1 MAAQG
6 YNSTAVIGNG
16 ASGNYQTDIVVKDLD
31 LDVSNRV
38 KDDTPVLNMCMAKK
52 RKVVSTLPLWTND
65 VYRLPAIQAN
75 QEGQTVSS
83 ALVEGQSR
91 ANLGN
96 YTQIFS
102 TVVGATGTAR
112 AVEQSGGDPQ
122 AYQEVKQLIELMFDV
137 EAQIVRADQIGTK
150 YSGQAG
156 SAVGMAGNVVGSTS
170 GITNGVLT
178 NPANAGIVLAGATN
192 SSYVNAVTGNQLG
205 NVQYV
210 TESAFAAVSSTPPVV
225 PVTGSVTTYG
235 PQTGR
240 RMGSLNSF
248 AGTHSFNPNTVASP
262 FYTVYNSESSDT
274 VTPGTANVLVIG
286 GTSGTNNGEGLGSN
300 YYSYTSSLQQFA
312 PSLYKQLVTTA
323 EQRFNAK
330 IRTIVCPTS
339 LRTHLSD
346 TMPTARSIN
355 RVNSER
361 GDTIATYEGDFN
373 YTYEIFDSWIMD
385 QVGVGNQIYFLNEE
399 VLQWGSLRDLGPN
412 NEVFSNAD
420 ASLDQFILEGTLIV
434 RNPAGVAVLHDISST
449 GAYVGVNPSTG
460 ASGSLRSTTYVNRLN
475 AWDNTGF

>member
-1 MAAQG
+1 MA
-6 YNSTAVIGNG
+6 YNSTTAIGNG
-16 ASGNYQTDIVVKDLD
+16 TGAYQTDIVVKDLD

-65 VYRLPAIQAN
+65 VYRLPQIQA
-75 QEGQTVSS
+75 QLEGAAVTSG
-83 ALVEGQSR
+83 LVEAQSR

-137 EAQIVRADQIGTK
+137 EAQIVRNDQIGTK
-150 YSGQAG
+150 YSGQSG
-156 SAVGMAGNVVGSTS
+156 SA
-170 GITNGVLT
+170 IGVSIP
-178 NPANAGIVLAGATN
+178 PA
-192 SSYVNAVTGNQLG
+192 
-205 NVQYV
+205 VQ
-210 TESAFAAVSSTPPVV
+210 
-225 PVTGSVTTYG
+225 VTTDANPMNTSAQVNVAATYG
-235 PQTGR
+235 VGPAVATGR
-240 RMGSLNSF
+240 RMGSLNAF
-248 AGTHSFNPNTVASP
+248 AGTHSFNPLSGSTY
-262 FYTVYNSESSDT
+262 YTTYNSESSDVAT
-274 VTPGTANVLVIG
+274 NGTANTWVVG
-286 GTSGTNNGEGLGSN
+286 GSAGTNNGEGLGSN
-300 YYSYTSSLQQFA
+300 YYTYTGTLQQFS
-312 PSLYKQLVTTA
+312 PSLYKQLVTVA

-346 TMPTARSIN
+346 TMPTSRGIN

-385 QVGVGNQIYFLNEE
+385 QVGAGNQIYFLNEE

-412 NEVFSNAD
+412 NEVFANAD
-420 ASLDQFILEGTLIV
+420 ASLDQFIMEGTLIV
-434 RNPAGVAVLHDISST
+434 RNPAGVAALHDISAA
-449 GAYVGVNPSTG
+449 GAYAGVTLGSTNQIG
-460 ASGSLRSTTYVNRLN
+460 AAGSLRAAANVVRLN
-475 AWDNTGF
+475 AWDAQTF

>member
-1 MAAQG
+1 MASITTSA
-6 YNSTAVIGNG
+6 IGNG
-16 ASGNYQTDIVVKDLD
+16 TTAYATDIVVKDLD

-65 VYRLPAIQAN
+65 VYRLPQIQAQPEGANVSATNAESN
-75 QEGQTVSS
+75 Q
-83 ALVEGQSR
+83 R
-91 ANLGN
+91 ANMGN
-96 YTQIFS
+96 YTQIFQ
-102 TVVGATGTAR
+102 TTVGASGTAR

-137 EAQIVRADQIGTK
+137 EAQLVRNDQIGTK
-150 YSGQAG
+150 FSGSTAG
-156 SAVGMAGNVVGSTS
+156 LAVGVSIPVVGTAGNVPQTSATAGLNANVYIPGVNGVAGTS
-170 GITNGVLT
+170 GGQ
-178 NPANAGIVLAGATN
+178 AT
-192 SSYVNAVTGNQLG
+192 A
-205 NVQYV
+205 
-210 TESAFAAVSSTPPVV
+210 
-225 PVTGSVTTYG
+225 
-235 PQTGR
+235 TGR

-248 AGTHSFNPNTVASP
+248 AGTHSFNPAGTYYTYYNNPDTDATTASSANAYVVGASLVAS
-262 FYTVYNSESSDT
+262 
-274 VTPGTANVLVIG
+274 GTQYGSLY
-286 GTSGTNNGEGLGSN
+286 NNGQGMGSN
-300 YYSYTSSLQQFA
+300 YFQYTGTLQQFA
-312 PSLYKQLVTTA
+312 PVLYKQLVTVA

-346 TMPTARSIN
+346 TMPTSRGIN

-385 QVGVGNQIYFLNEE
+385 QVGAGNQIYFLNDE

-434 RNPAGVAVLHDISST
+434 RNPAGVAALHDISAS
-449 GAYVGVNPSTG
+449 GAYTGVTLGSTNQIG
-460 ASGSLRSTTYVNRLN
+460 IGGTPRASTNVVRLN
-475 AWDNTGF
+475 AWDNQSF

>member
-16 ASGNYQTDIVVKDLD
+16 TTGYQTDIVVKDLD

-65 VYRLPAIQAN
+65 VYRLPQIQAN
-75 QEGQTVSS
+75 QEGQAVSS
-83 ALVEGQSR
+83 ANVEGQSR

-137 EAQIVRADQIGTK
+137 EAQIVRNDQIGTK

-156 SAVGMAGNVVGSTS
+156 SAVGFAGNVVGSVT
-170 GITNGVLT
+170 GITTGTLT
-178 NPANAGIVLAGATN
+178 GNAGVAGFTF
-192 SSYVNAVTGNQLG
+192 VNAVTGNQGG
-205 NVQYV
+205 NVQYE
-210 TESAFAAVSSTPPVV
+210 TSSAYAAVSSTPPVV
-225 PVTGSVTTYG
+225 PVSGSVTTYG

-248 AGTHSFNPNTVASP
+248 AGTHSFNPSTSTP

-274 VTPGTANVLVIG
+274 TTVGTANVLVIG
-286 GTSGTNNGEGLGSN
+286 GTAGTNNGEGLGSN
-300 YYSYTSSLQQFA
+300 FYSYTSSLQQFA

-346 TMPTARSIN
+346 TMPTSRSIN

-385 QVGVGNQIYFLNEE
+385 QVGVGNSIYFLNEE

-434 RNPAGVAVLHDISST
+434 RNPAGVAALHDISPLGT
-449 GAYVGVNPSTG
+449 YVGVNPSTG
-460 ASGSLRSTTYVNRLN
+460 ASGSLRSTTYVGRLN
-475 AWDNTGF
+475 AWDANSF